1 LRATTVQ
8 IPSKGWYARRTLNTS
23 MIGTTLSQY
32 RITAKLGEGGMG
44 EVWRAEDQKLGREV
58 ALKVLPEAVAD
69 DPERLARFERE
80 ARVLASLNHPNIAHL
95 YGLETVA
102 PGPGTGTGAGTEEL
116 TFLVMELVEGEGLDE
131 RIARGAVPVDE
142 AIGLALQVGEA
153 LEAAHAKGIVHRDL
167 KPANIRITQDGRV
180 KVLDFGLAKALDPD
194 GETTSSGIELSL
206 SPTLTAHM
214 TQAGMLLG
222 TAAYM
227 SPEQARGRGADRRSD
242 IWAFGCVLMEML
254 TGASPFAGDTV
265 ADILGAIV
273 HREPDWDALP
283 PTTPPAV
290 RRLLRR
296 CLRREPRE
304 RLHDIADGR
313 IELQD
318 ALSEDPTDVVAA
330 SPRAPAWRRLL
341 PWAMVAAL
349 AVLVVASMWRSRTP
363 RGETDPIAAL
373 EVGVP
378 EGQFLPDD
386 EFSIVDISADGRTM
400 AFVADGQNG
409 RMIYVRTLDR
419 LDARPVAGTEGA
431 VSPTLSPDG
440 TWIAYFAGNTLFKVP
455 VEGGAPV
462 ALAEAPAN
470 RGVDWGPDGW
480 IVFSPTFNTGLVR
493 VADTGGTPQ
502 VVTEPDRSRQE
513 RTHRWPQVLP
523 GGEWVLFTVGAVDSP
538 GDYDEAA
545 IDAVHI
551 GTGERRRL
559 AEGARLARYVPPGYL
574 LFQRESSLLAARFDL
589 DALEMTSGP
598 VSLVEGVGG
607 ESSSGAGYWAASD
620 VSTLLYAP
628 EIAIQN
634 DRLLVLIDPDG
645 DEIPLPV
652 EPRAYWHPRFSPD
665 GSKIAFSI
673 GSGAA
678 AADDIWV
685 LDVASGRL
693 DRVTFGN
700 SGGVP
705 TWTPDGR
712 RLAFARG
719 GTGATGIYWKRA
731 DGSGEDELLLRSREG
746 QVVLPDTFRPDGA
759 EMLIT
764 EASGS
769 MGIFRFRL
777 ESREIDSAFLDG
789 AWSEWSAAFSPDGRF
804 VAYSSTE
811 NGAEDVFVTTYPEP
825 TGKWQLSMDG
835 GSGPVWSADGSEVYF
850 ASQGAVIAVPIDRG
864 GDGIRPGLPRQLFT
878 GPFKLRTAP
887 IRNFDV
893 APDGRFVMV
902 KELYL
907 AQRRQLVLMQGWDA
921 KSVLATAG
929 R

>member
-1 LRATTVQ
+1 MS
-8 IPSKGWYARRTLNTS
+8 I
-23 MIGTTLSQY
+23 IGEALSNF
-32 RITAKLGEGGMG
+32 RVTAKLGEGGMG
-44 EVWRAEDQKLGREV
+44 EVYRAHDTVLGREV
-58 ALKVLPEAVAD
+58 AIKILPEAVAA

-95 YGLETVA
+95 YGLETATVDS
-102 PGPGTGTGAGTEEL
+102 GTGTGTGAGTQEL

-131 RIARGAVPVDE
+131 RIARGPVPVDE
-142 AIGLALQVGEA
+142 AVGMAVQIAEA

-167 KPANIRITQDGRV
+167 KPANVKIDPDGRV
-180 KVLDFGLAKALDPD
+180 RVLDFGLAKALAPD
-194 GETTSSGIELSL
+194 GEASASGVELSL

-214 TQAGMLLG
+214 TQAGVLLG

-242 IWAFGCVLMEML
+242 VWAFGCVLMEML
-254 TGASPFAGDTV
+254 TGDSPFAGDTV

-283 PTTPPAV
+283 SSTPQAV

-296 CLRREPRE
+296 CLRREPRN
-304 RLHDIADGR
+304 RLHDIADAR
-313 IELQD
+313 IELED
-318 ALSEDPTDVVAA
+318 ARGADPPEAVAA
-330 SPRAPAWRRLL
+330 ATPAPAWRRVL
-341 PWAMVAAL
+341 PWAMVVAL
-349 AVLVVASMWRSRTP
+349 AVIAVGSMWRAWAP
-363 RGETDPIAAL
+363 RGDTILIAAL

-386 EFSIVDISADGRTM
+386 EFPILDVSADGRTM
-400 AFVADGQNG
+400 AFVTDGQNG
-409 RMIYVRTLDR
+409 RRVYVRTLDR
-419 LDARPVAGTEGA
+419 LEARPVAGTEGA

-440 TWIAYFAGNTLFKVP
+440 RWVAFFTGNTLLKVP
-455 VEGGAPV
+455 VEGGSPV

-480 IVFSPTFNTGLVR
+480 IVLSPTFNTGLVR
-493 VADTGGTPQ
+493 VAETGGTPQ
-502 VVTEPDRSRQE
+502 ILTEPDRSRQE

-523 GGEWVLFTVGAVDSP
+523 GGEWVLFTVGTIDSP

-545 IDAVHI
+545 VDAIHVA
-551 GTGERRRL
+551 TGERRRI
-559 AEGARLARYVPPGYL
+559 AEGARIARYVPPGYL

-589 DALEMTSGP
+589 DALEMTSAP

-607 ESSSGAGYWAASD
+607 EGSSGAGYWAASD

-628 EIAIQN
+628 EIAIQD
-634 DRLLVLIDPDG
+634 DRLLVLVDRDG
-645 DEIPLPV
+645 NETALPV

-673 GSGAA
+673 GGGAA
-678 AADDIWV
+678 AVDDIWV
-685 LDVASGRL
+685 LDIASGRL

-705 TWTPDGR
+705 TWTPDGH

-759 EMLIT
+759 EMLVT

-769 MGIFRFRL
+769 MGIFRYRL
-777 ESREIDSAFLDG
+777 DSREIHSAFVDG
-789 AWSEWSAAFSPDGRF
+789 PWSEWSAAFAPDGRF

-850 ASQGAVIAVPIDRG
+850 ASPAAVMAVPIDRG

-921 KSVLATAG
+921 SSALPASP